1 MTCIFFFNLCF
12 VILLV
17 NVQLSLQ
24 APLQKRSAS
33 IVDYIDPGC
42 SERQV
47 SQCQAQSSTNCTS
60 LKDAVLNTYD
70 YQYGVRLPS
79 DIPYHIFSAFDL
91 LYSGLIPDEQQTNPR
106 DAVLKTTRWRDL
118 AHDRCHSLLGQIK
131 LSTKDTNECRWRY
144 TCKYNPHYFPSFTV
158 EAELDTSLSVEHRCS
173 KIRLEENIK
182 FVRTTCKADQ
192 EEDHWC
198 ICDAGPITTGYKHSS

>member
-1 MTCIFFFNLCF
+1 MKYILYTNFIF
-12 VILLV
+12 
-17 NVQLSLQ
+17 LSLIGIIHIALQ
-24 APLQKRSAS
+24 APLQEQSSS
-33 IVDYIDPGC
+33 IVDFIDPGC
-42 SERQV
+42 SELQV
-47 SQCQAQSSTNCTS
+47 SQCEAQSSTNCTA
-60 LKDAVLNTYD
+60 LKDAILNTYD

-91 LYSGLIPDEQQTNPR
+91 LYSGLIPDELQTNSR

-144 TCKYNPHYFPSFTV
+144 TCKHNPHYFPSFTV

-182 FVRTTCKADQ
+182 FVRTTCKANPEQ
-192 EEDHWC
+192 DHWC
-198 ICDAGPITTGYKHSS
+198 TCDAGSITTGYKHSS

>member
-1 MTCIFFFNLCF
+1 MMVSIKLYFFIPFAT
-12 VILLV
+12 
-17 NVQLSLQ
+17 VQLSFQ
-24 APLQKRSAS
+24 APLHVQKQQTEDY
-33 IVDYIDPGC
+33 VDSGC
-42 SERQV
+42 SEDQV
-47 SQCQAQSSTNCTS
+47 SKCEAQSYTNCTS
-60 LKDAVLNTYD
+60 LKDAILNTYD

-91 LYSGLIPDEQQTNPR
+91 LYSGLIPDELQTNPR

-158 EAELDTSLSVEHRCS
+158 EAELDTSLSVEHRCR

-182 FVRTTCKADQ
+182 FVRTTCKANPQ
-192 EEDHWC
+192 EDHWC
-198 ICDAGPITTGYKHSS
+198 TCDVGPITTGYKHRS